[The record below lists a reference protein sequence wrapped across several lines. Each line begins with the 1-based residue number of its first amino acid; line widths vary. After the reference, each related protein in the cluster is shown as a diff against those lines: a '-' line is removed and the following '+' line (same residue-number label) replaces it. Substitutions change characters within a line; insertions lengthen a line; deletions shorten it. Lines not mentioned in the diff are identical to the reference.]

1 MNFFLVMETSDHS
14 FCFKWNMLHLN
25 WLWKGK
31 IVSMDTERQKK
42 NVSSLYTLT
51 ALVPALLFWVSFS
64 TF

>member
-1 MNFFLVMETSDHS
+1 
-14 FCFKWNMLHLN
+14 MLHLN

-31 IVSMDTERQKK
+31 IVSVDAERQKK

-51 ALVPALLFWVSFS
+51 APVPALLFWASFS